1 MRMYQIFY
9 YDVVLETLNFHSL
22 KDAVIYCGVRH
33 GGKVGINIK
42 EI

>member
-1 MRMYQIFY
+1 MYQICY
-9 YDVVLETLNFHSL
+9 YNLVLETLSFPSR

-33 GGKVGINIK
+33 GGKVGINVK